1 MAKGKILG
9 VFDKPKFAN
18 KDKVSMLRK
27 QISDKQIFIDD
38 LPKDVLENL
47 LQCAIA
53 RIDRNENGGEGDER
67 DFKDLWCDQEFIVDE
82 LFEELEKE
90 VKAGCYE

>member
-1 MAKGKILG
+1 MITF
-9 VFDKPKFAN
+9 VD

-38 LPKDVLENL
+38 LPKNVLANL
-47 LQCAIA
+47 LQCAIV
-53 RIDRNENGGEGDER
+53 RIDRNENGGEDDER

-82 LFEELEKE
+82 LFEELEEK
-90 VKAGCYE
+90 VNIGGAK